1 MLSLP
6 LIPPTFDSTP
16 ILPTAFR
23 PRPDSPEPPAST
35 TQHNPQLARQLQQ
48 HRDEQRKIHNTR
60 APLALL
66 AADEAAIT
74 ARKAAIRNFGA
85 YWIRPPGIPKTLQ
98 AMNEEEIERLEM
110 EEQARVEQV
119 NRDLQA
125 RQQLLD
131 AQQEDNDPE
140 AEEGERDLDDEIPD
154 APDTAADMSF
164 NEESILEGNSILVDQ
179 QQQLELQEEEEEAQ
193 HAVEL
198 EEAELMGVAQDEE
211 ELGIERDLDDSVP
224 EAGSYQHTDTELEES
239 DSNSELQD
247 SFAVQSVRRSARV
260 EQSAQAAFGSQSRPL
275 QAHSQAMGG
284 LQQRMRAQVGAA
296 DALPRS
302 PGSLHLSSS
311 ILESSFIGSS
321 PVMQRG
327 GHANLYL
334 HIDPSQHSTAM
345 ADNVDDVSAAARLRP
360 SNPPPLP
367 PKPVGYIPKKPKGKQ
382 PAQRDVVAQPSRR
395 PSVPGPAIESPSA
408 TKHDIMTRREME
420 ISPRT
425 PNTIG
430 PSMASSPTSTHQ
442 LITQPPRESVYK
454 FREVPNVPERQRAR
468 GWPHAFTVNVE
479 VQLLK
484 PRHLYWLGRPPPL
497 EVIGRVE
504 TIPYMSMI
512 HSHEQMQD
520 QLVRLAGDIFK
531 LNLWEIDRWR
541 YSLVGSC
548 DSVRDSAVSVDFAE
562 LLAASKKGGWTWT
575 LSIIEVKK
583 DNRGRWASLG
593 DEYWVKRPPE
603 TETLPASGSGE
614 TVL

>member
-284 LQQRMRAQVGAA
+284 LQQRMRAQ
-296 DALPRS
+296 
-302 PGSLHLSSS
+302 
-311 ILESSFIGSS
+311 
-321 PVMQRG
+321 
-327 GHANLYL
+327 
-334 HIDPSQHSTAM
+334 HSTAM

>member
-16 ILPTAFR
+16 ILPTVFR

-66 AADEAAIT
+66 AADEAAIA

-125 RQQLLD
+125 RQQVLD

-154 APDTAADMSF
+154 APETAADMSF

-239 DSNSELQD
+239 DSDSELQD

-321 PVMQRG
+321 PVMQRVD
-327 GHANLYL
+327 L
-334 HIDPSQHSTAM
+334 HIKPSQHIKAM

-382 PAQRDVVAQPSRR
+382 PAQRDVVAPPTRR
-395 PSVPGPAIESPSA
+395 PPVPGLAIESPSA
-408 TKHDIMTRREME
+408 TEHDIITRREME
-420 ISPRT
+420 IPPRT

-430 PSMASSPTSTHQ
+430 PSIASSPTSTHQ
-442 LITQPPRESVYK
+442 LITRPPRESVYK
-454 FREVPNVPERQRAR
+454 FRELPNVPEQQRAR
-468 GWPHAFTVNVE
+468 DWPHAFTVNVE

-575 LSIIEVKK
+575 LSIVEVKK

-603 TETLPASGSGE
+603 TEPATPSGS
-614 TVL
+614 VKPA